1 MILDL
6 FRLDGKVAIVTA
18 AGRGIGAGI
27 ARAYAECGA
36 DVVIGARTEE
46 QLAEVATYVESLGRK
61 AIVVPG
67 DLGSREGM
75 AKLVDAAVSELGG
88 VDIVV
93 NNAGGTMPQAFM
105 DTSEK
110 AFDHALRW
118 NVTTAFNLTQLAVP
132 HMIERGSGSVINIT
146 SVAGSFGDRGFAAYG
161 TAKGAL
167 IKLTRHMA
175 QDLAPKIRV
184 NSISPGSIATSALDM
199 VLQMPE
205 LERAM
210 IDATPARPPRHGRG
224 HRRRRRL
231 PLLRGRRLRHR
242 PRHPRRRWHRGLEPR
257 DGHRRPLIGPWGG
270 PAAPR
275 PHHPPPAR
283 GPGQPASG

>member
-105 DTSEK
+105 DTTEK
-110 AFDHALRW
+110 AFDQARS
-118 NVTTAFNLTQLAVP
+118 A
-132 HMIERGSGSVINIT
+132 GT
-146 SVAGSFGDRGFAAYG
+146 SRPPSTSRSWPCPTWSSAAAARSSTSPRVAGPSATVASPP
-161 TAKGAL
+161 TA
-167 IKLTRHMA
+167 
-175 QDLAPKIRV
+175 
-184 NSISPGSIATSALDM
+184 
-199 VLQMPE
+199 
-205 LERAM
+205 
-210 IDATPARPPRHGRG
+210 PPRA
-224 HRRRRRL
+224 
-231 PLLRGRRLRHR
+231 PSSSSPATW
-242 PRHPRRRWHRGLEPR
+242 PRTCPRR
-257 DGHRRPLIGPWGG
+257 
-270 PAAPR
+270 
-275 PHHPPPAR
+275 
-283 GPGQPASG
+283 SG

>member
-1 MILDL
+1 VILDL

-61 AIVVPG
+61 AVVVPG

-75 AKLVDAAVSELGG
+75 AKLVDAAVGELGG

-105 DTSEK
+105 DTTEK
-110 AFDHALRW
+110 AFDQALRW

-132 HMIERGSGSVINIT
+132 HMVERGSGSVINIT

-210 IDATPARPPRHGRG
+210 IDATPLGRLG
-224 HRRRRRL
+224 TVEDIAAAAVYL
-231 PLLRGRRLRHR
+231 SSEAGAYVTGRDIRVD
-242 PRHPRRRWHRGLEPR
+242 GGIEGSNLEMGIA
-257 DGHRRPLIGPWGG
+257 DL
-270 PAAPR
+270 
-275 PHHPPPAR
+275 
-283 GPGQPASG
+283 

>member
-27 ARAYAECGA
+27 AKAYAECGA

-75 AKLVDAAVSELGG
+75 AKLVDAAVNELGG

-105 DTSEK
+105 DTTEK
-110 AFDHALRW
+110 AFDQALRW

-132 HMIERGSGSVINIT
+132 HMVERGSGSVINIT

-167 IKLTRHMA
+167 IKLSRHMA

-210 IDATPARPPRHGRG
+210 IDATPLGRLG
-224 HRRRRRL
+224 TVEDIAAAAVYL
-231 PLLRGRRLRHR
+231 SSEAGAYVTGRDIRVD
-242 PRHPRRRWHRGLEPR
+242 GGIEGSNLEMGIA
-257 DGHRRPLIGPWGG
+257 DL
-270 PAAPR
+270 
-275 PHHPPPAR
+275 
-283 GPGQPASG
+283 

>member
-1 MILDL
+1 VILDL

-27 ARAYAECGA
+27 AKAYADCGA
-36 DVVIGARTEE
+36 DVVIGARSED
-46 QLAEVATYVESLGRK
+46 QLAEVAAYVESVGRK
-61 AIVVPG
+61 AVVVPG

-132 HMIERGSGSVINIT
+132 HMVERGSGSVINIT

-210 IDATPARPPRHGRG
+210 IDATPLGRLG
-224 HRRRRRL
+224 TVEDIAAAAVYL
-231 PLLRGRRLRHR
+231 SSEAGAYVTGRDIRVD
-242 PRHPRRRWHRGLEPR
+242 GGIEGSNLEMGIA
-257 DGHRRPLIGPWGG
+257 DL
-270 PAAPR
+270 
-275 PHHPPPAR
+275 
-283 GPGQPASG
+283 

>member
-27 ARAYAECGA
+27 AKAYAECGA

-46 QLAEVATYVESLGRK
+46 QLAEVASYVESLGRK

-75 AKLVDAAVSELGG
+75 AKLVDAAVNELGG

-105 DTSEK
+105 DTTEK
-110 AFDHALRW
+110 AFDQALRW

-132 HMIERGSGSVINIT
+132 HMVERGSGSVINIT

-210 IDATPARPPRHGRG
+210 IDATPLGRLG
-224 HRRRRRL
+224 TVEDIAAAAVYL
-231 PLLRGRRLRHR
+231 SSEAGAYVTGRDIRVD
-242 PRHPRRRWHRGLEPR
+242 GGIEGSNLEMGIA
-257 DGHRRPLIGPWGG
+257 DL
-270 PAAPR
+270 
-275 PHHPPPAR
+275 
-283 GPGQPASG
+283 

>member
-27 ARAYAECGA
+27 AKAYAECGA

-46 QLAEVATYVESLGRK
+46 QLAEVASYVESLGRK

-67 DLGSREGM
+67 DLGSREGL
-75 AKLVDAAVSELGG
+75 AKLVDAAVNELGG

-105 DTSEK
+105 DTTEK

-132 HMIERGSGSVINIT
+132 HMVERGSGSVINIT

-210 IDATPARPPRHGRG
+210 IDATPLGRLG
-224 HRRRRRL
+224 TVEDIAAAAVYL
-231 PLLRGRRLRHR
+231 SSEAGAYVTGRDIRVD
-242 PRHPRRRWHRGLEPR
+242 GGIEGSNLEMGIA
-257 DGHRRPLIGPWGG
+257 DL
-270 PAAPR
+270 
-275 PHHPPPAR
+275 
-283 GPGQPASG
+283 

>member
-1 MILDL
+1 VILDL

-105 DTSEK
+105 DTTEK

-210 IDATPARPPRHGRG
+210 IDATPLGRLG
-224 HRRRRRL
+224 TVEDIAAAAVYL
-231 PLLRGRRLRHR
+231 SSEAGSYVTGRDIRVD
-242 PRHPRRRWHRGLEPR
+242 GGIEGSNLEMGIA
-257 DGHRRPLIGPWGG
+257 DL
-270 PAAPR
+270 
-275 PHHPPPAR
+275 
-283 GPGQPASG
+283 

>member
-1 MILDL
+1 VILDL

-105 DTSEK
+105 DTTEK

-132 HMIERGSGSVINIT
+132 HMVERGSGSVINIT

-210 IDATPARPPRHGRG
+210 IDATPLGRLG
-224 HRRRRRL
+224 TVEDIAAAAVYL
-231 PLLRGRRLRHR
+231 SSEAGAYVTGRDIRVD
-242 PRHPRRRWHRGLEPR
+242 GGIEGSNLEMGIA
-257 DGHRRPLIGPWGG
+257 DL
-270 PAAPR
+270 
-275 PHHPPPAR
+275 
-283 GPGQPASG
+283 

>member
-105 DTSEK
+105 DTTEK

-132 HMIERGSGSVINIT
+132 HMVERGSGSVINIT

-210 IDATPARPPRHGRG
+210 IDATPLGRLG
-224 HRRRRRL
+224 TVEDIAAAAVYL
-231 PLLRGRRLRHR
+231 SSEAGAYVTGRDIRVD
-242 PRHPRRRWHRGLEPR
+242 GGIEGSNLEMGIA
-257 DGHRRPLIGPWGG
+257 DL
-270 PAAPR
+270 
-275 PHHPPPAR
+275 
-283 GPGQPASG
+283 